1 MSSRVPV
8 CHGSAVPRFNYA
20 TCIRTPVNWSTSLLW
35 ISGYEKESQGKKSL
49 EEIMSQSLTK
59 YDNYTNLK
67 TPKQNQKK
75 SLKSKGWGST
85 CSTISYTLF
94 EFKSKKYCTP

>member
-1 MSSRVPV
+1 MEVLYHVLIMLPV
-8 CHGSAVPRFNYA
+8 FEP
-20 TCIRTPVNWSTSLLW
+20 PVYWSTSLLW

-67 TPKQNQKK
+67 TPKQNKK
-75 SLKSKGWGST
+75 K
-85 CSTISYTLF
+85 
-94 EFKSKKYCTP
+94 FKK